1 LTTRCANVRAAAQ
14 TSEKTVNLIVSEP
27 DGSADF
33 SDLYVHL
40 LSVALDEVNSS
51 LSPLMRERNLAAHV
65 ARGISNAG
73 TAPGAHSPLAIV
85 GNQGLEHE
93 ETTVL

>member
-1 LTTRCANVRAAAQ
+1 
-14 TSEKTVNLIVSEP
+14 VNLIVSEP
-27 DGSADF
+27 DGSAEY

-73 TAPGAHSPLAIV
+73 TAPGAHSLADLV
-85 GNQGLEHE
+85 MRLSRHG
-93 ETTVL
+93 